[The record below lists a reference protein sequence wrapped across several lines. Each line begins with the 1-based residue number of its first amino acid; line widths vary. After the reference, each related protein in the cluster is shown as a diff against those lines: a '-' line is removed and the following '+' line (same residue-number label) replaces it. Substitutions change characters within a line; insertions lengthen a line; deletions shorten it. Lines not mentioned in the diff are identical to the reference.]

1 MVLRASPVL
10 TQNFFNFFPPL
21 ESLVTCRVGI
31 IACVQCLA
39 QECLGNVGTVV
50 LLGRTQYIG
59 RGVLCSLQAA
69 AVLMVLL
76 SCD

>member
-1 MVLRASPVL
+1 M
-10 TQNFFNFFPPL
+10 
-21 ESLVTCRVGI
+21 TCRVGI

-39 QECLGNVGTVV
+39 QGCLGNVGTVV